1 LVKDVHDAMTTL
13 TIYYDYTDP
22 WSYIAVFRAD
32 WLRAQVP
39 DLEAHWWPFEV
50 RPELPPRGARPQ
62 NPAFLRRKHQYDID
76 ELTRELGIEIHVPY
90 DRVTNSRLSLAGSLF
105 ARDAARARQP
115 GRPTYNGQDEDV
127 DVFDAYH
134 RAIFRGFFEQQRDI
148 GSLDT
153 VVAIGGESGLDEDAL
168 RVALEERR
176 YEDEVARLRA
186 EAEELGVMAV
196 PTFVANNQGAVGIVA
211 KERLLRVVT
220 TSSPPVVMPDAD
232 AL

>member
-1 LVKDVHDAMTTL
+1 MTTL
-13 TIYYDYTDP
+13 TVYYDYTDP

-39 DLEAHWWPFEV
+39 DLEVRWWPFEV

-76 ELTRELGIEIHVPY
+76 ELTRELGVKIHVPY
-90 DRVTNSRLSLAGSLF
+90 DRVTNSRLALAGSLF
-105 ARDAARARQP
+105 ARDAERTRQS
-115 GRPTYNGQDEDV
+115 NWVGQEGSANL
-127 DVFDAYH
+127 FDAYH

-153 VVAIGGESGLDEDAL
+153 IVAIGGESGLDEGEL
-168 RVALEERR
+168 RAALEERR
-176 YEDEVARLRA
+176 YADEVARLRA
-186 EAEELGVMAV
+186 EAEEFGVMAV

-220 TSSPPVVMPDAD
+220 TSSPPMVTP
-232 AL
+232 

>member
-1 LVKDVHDAMTTL
+1 MTTL
-13 TIYYDYTDP
+13 TVYYDYTDP
-22 WSYIAVFRAD
+22 WSYIAAFRAD
-32 WLRAQVP
+32 WLRARVP

-76 ELTRELGIEIHVPY
+76 ELTRELGIKIHVPY

-105 ARDAARARQP
+105 ARDATRTRQSSRP
-115 GRPTYNGQDEDV
+115 GGEEGRDGAANL
-127 DVFDAYH
+127 FDAYH

-153 VVAIGGESGLDEDAL
+153 VVSIGGESGLDEDAL
-168 RVALEERR
+168 RVALEERH
-176 YEDEVARLRA
+176 YEDEVVRLRA
-186 EAEELGVMAV
+186 EAEEFGVMAV

-220 TSSPPVVMPDAD
+220 TSSPPVVMPEAGVS
-232 AL
+232 

>member
-1 LVKDVHDAMTTL
+1 MTTL
-13 TIYYDYTDP
+13 TVYYDYTDP

-39 DLEAHWWPFEV
+39 DLEVRWWPFEV

-76 ELTRELGIEIHVPY
+76 ELTREFGIKIHVPY
-90 DRVTNSRLSLAGSLF
+90 DRVTNSRLALAGSLF
-105 ARDAARARQP
+105 ARDAERARQSNW
-115 GRPTYNGQDEDV
+115 GGQEGQDGGV
-127 DVFDAYH
+127 NLLDAYH

-153 VVAIGGESGLDEDAL
+153 IVAIGGESGLDEGAL

-176 YEDEVARLRA
+176 YADEVERLRA
-186 EAEELGVMAV
+186 EAEEFGVMAV

-220 TSSPPVVMPDAD
+220 TSSPPVVMPDGD
-232 AL
+232 AP